1 MTLKRIVFVQEGNYA
16 EAEKRFSVGG
26 DETFFAQ
33 RYSVEYVAS
42 LVSRED
48 VEDVTQICFSE
59 DLEEERLPSGVLQLG
74 LIQWPEGAPHRT
86 SELVDLV
93 LAQNPT
99 HLITNTPST
108 PLIRTARDAGI
119 DVFPLL
125 ADSFRVSGLKAKLR
139 YWWLGHNLKHP
150 KIRWVTNHNLNASE
164 DIARIGVPRSKIVPF
179 DWPAVVSPEDF
190 EPKTSARDPRA
201 PRLLYVGQVR
211 EDKGVGDLIDTTA
224 QLIEAGRDSRLTVI
238 GAGDVEALRSRASER
253 GIAEKVSF
261 LGKLAHQNVMTAMN
275 DHDVVLIPSWH
286 EYPEGLPNTIYEGL
300 CSRTPLV
307 VSDHP
312 MFGTRVKDEQ
322 DCLVFPSKNVNAL
335 VNAVERLLD
344 DPTLYAALS
353 ANAEA
358 ACEKYLVG
366 APWSEIISHWLGGT
380 PEDDAW
386 LAERALSSERFRS

>member
-1 MTLKRIVFVQEGNYA
+1 MDLKRILFVQAGNYA
-16 EAEKRFSVGG
+16 EAEKRFSAGG

-48 VEDVTQICFSE
+48 VEDVAQICFNE
-59 DLEEERLPSGVLQLG
+59 DLEEERLPSGVRQLG
-74 LIQWPEGAPHRT
+74 LTQWPEGEPHRT

-108 PLIRTARDAGI
+108 PLIRTARNANI

-150 KIRWVTNHNLNASE
+150 EIRWVTNRNLNASE
-164 DIARIGVPRSKIVPF
+164 DLARIGVPRSKIVPF
-179 DWPAVVSPEDF
+179 DWPAVVSPKDF
-190 EPKTSARDPRA
+190 APKSSARDPRA
-201 PRLLYVGQVR
+201 PHLLYVGQVR
-211 EDKGVGDLIDTTA
+211 EAKGVGDLIDATA
-224 QLIEAGRDSRLTVI
+224 QLINAGRDCRLTVI
-238 GAGDVEALRSRASER
+238 GAGDIEALGSRASER
-253 GIAEKVSF
+253 GVSEKVSF
-261 LGKLAHQNVMTAMN
+261 LGKLAHRSVMAAMN
-275 DHDVVLIPSWH
+275 DHDVVVVPSWH
-286 EYPEGLPNTIYEGL
+286 EYPEGMPNTIYEGL
-300 CSRTPLV
+300 CSRTPVV

-312 MFGTRVKDEQ
+312 MFGTRVKDGQ
-322 DCLVFPSKNVNAL
+322 DCLVFPSKNVDAL

-353 ANAEA
+353 ADAEA
-358 ACEKYLVG
+358 ACENYLVG
-366 APWSEIISHWLGGT
+366 APWGEVISHWLGAS

-386 LAERALSSERFRS
+386 MAERTLSSKRFRS